1 MQSAM
6 SVFVLVWLK
15 SELSSWCSCRS
26 IVTMLRRCIVDPQHC
41 GDLGVIIPHSVL
53 LIHPYS
59 LTVSRQTKIIKA
71 AATNSLTHSLSYF
84 LSRSSTYCT
93 RNNSASLQVALL
105 TSTLTEDDIS
115 LCHFE
120 QITHSFCRFV
130 VLSFCRFVVLSFCRF
145 VTSSLFRRFSLLP
158 FDRSIVRSFV
168 RSVVAYDRRIE
179 VSFAF
184 ATANQHHE
192 VASNQRKE
200 LHPKHKAQTNKRTNE
215 RTNRAQ
221 TNCAPLHCCGGRF
234 LPQAAHPRA
243 YCRGWLVGWSVCCMA
258 VWRRY
263 LWQCSEV
270 K

>member
-130 VLSFCRFVVLSFCRF
+130 VLSFCRFVVLSFCHF
-145 VTSSLFRRFSLLP
+145 VALSALFAFAVRS
-158 FDRSIVRSFV
+158 FDRSIIRSFGRCVRS
-168 RSVVAYDRRIE
+168 
-179 VSFAF
+179 
-184 ATANQHHE
+184 
-192 VASNQRKE
+192 SN
-200 LHPKHKAQTNKRTNE
+200 
-215 RTNRAQ
+215 
-221 TNCAPLHCCGGRF
+221 
-234 LPQAAHPRA
+234 
-243 YCRGWLVGWSVCCMA
+243 
-258 VWRRY
+258 
-263 LWQCSEV
+263 
-270 K
+270 

>member
-1 MQSAM
+1 M

-130 VLSFCRFVVLSFCRF
+130 VLSFCRFVVLSLRRSFGAFRFC
-145 VTSSLFRRFSLLP
+145 
-158 FDRSIVRSFV
+158 RSIVRSFDHSFV
-168 RSVVAYDRRIE
+168 RSLRTIVELKFRLLSQPRINTTK
-179 VSFAF
+179 SLPTNAKSS
-184 ATANQHHE
+184 TQ
-192 VASNQRKE
+192 STKRK
-200 LHPKHKAQTNKRTNE
+200 QTNERTNE
-215 RTNRAQ
+215 RTEHKRTALRCIVAVVGSSRRPP
-221 TNCAPLHCCGGRF
+221 TRGHTAVV
-234 LPQAAHPRA
+234 
-243 YCRGWLVGWSVCCMA
+243 GWLVGRSA
-258 VWRRY
+258 VW
-263 LWQCSEV
+263 LFGGGIFGSAV